1 MIKTLKQNKLF
12 SIFFSIFMA
21 LCAVLGILS
30 TVPRLAS
37 ADEVGF
43 DWSKYDDPANYTETV
58 IYEKGVDTNWEMV
71 LQPYKNKVIRIY
83 ATMDDMEEYNE
94 VQLYLTSSDTSMF
107 ATIRINIHA
116 EVGGVEV
123 MYNGGIY
130 TEEDAFSNIDYRG
143 SENKGYADFYI
154 EDDDAIIVPT
164 GELFFETLQAVE
176 YTAKIAV
183 LELNEQP
190 DTDPE
195 TPEEPAPETPNKTY
209 PQPDAIGLPTD
220 YREVGNFLF
229 MQDITGKYIR
239 FILADGTFSDNDYS
253 IKPYVVLCTDDAD
266 FTIAY
271 EMHFGDGITFTYGE
285 ELLELDVM
293 PLYRITDNICDM
305 YFPADFTLPEE
316 SGWTLE
322 KGFGIAYDY
331 ITLKEIEPIES
342 EQPGTGSGGS
352 SITPDSNKKP
362 STSSSELTLLEQ
374 AVLIM
379 LGILTMIIVLTFA
392 FKCPMF
398 PGKWVVCYILLG
410 MCAAAMAVA
419 FMSFVGVLII

>member
-1 MIKTLKQNKLF
+1 
-12 SIFFSIFMA
+12 MA

-37 ADEVGF
+37 ADEAGF

-58 IYEKGVDTNWEMV
+58 IYEKGVDTNTTMV
-71 LQPYKNKVIRIY
+71 LHPYKNKVIRIY
-83 ATMDDMEEYNE
+83 ATIDQSMEEYND
-94 VQLYLTSSDTSMF
+94 VQFYLVSSDRSMF
-107 ATIRINIHA
+107 AVLKINVHS
-116 EVGGVEV
+116 EVSGVSGVEV
-123 MYNGGIY
+123 LYNDGLY

-143 SENKGYADFYI
+143 SANKGYADFYI

-164 GELFFETLQAVE
+164 GELFFENLEAVE
-176 YTAKIAV
+176 NTAKIAV

-190 DTDPE
+190 GTDPE
-195 TPEEPAPETPNKTY
+195 IPEEPAPETPNKTY
-209 PQPDAIGLPTD
+209 PQPDAIGLPAD
-220 YREVGNFLF
+220 YREVGNFYF

-253 IKPYVVLCTDDAD
+253 IKPFVLLCTDDAD

-271 EMHFGDGITFTYGE
+271 KMHFGDGITFTCGE

-322 KGFGIAYDY
+322 KGLGAAYDY
-331 ITLKEIEPIES
+331 ITIKEIEPIES

-362 STSSSELTLLEQ
+362 STSLNELTLLEK

-398 PGKWVVCYILLG
+398 PGKWVVCFILLG

-419 FMSFVGVLII
+419 LMSFVGVLII